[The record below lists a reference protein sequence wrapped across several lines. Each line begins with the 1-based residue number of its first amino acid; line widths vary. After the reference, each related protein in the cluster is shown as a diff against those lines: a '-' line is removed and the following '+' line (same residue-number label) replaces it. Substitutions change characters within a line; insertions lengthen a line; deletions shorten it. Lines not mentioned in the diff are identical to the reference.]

1 MQDGLGVK
9 IKAFSV
15 DFLSFRKEDKKKKKK
30 KQRKREL
37 LRGNCLACLH
47 HVTYIIHIFGH
58 LFYFVCVQIHMYIF
72 PVGIFYF
79 HVICEVRYFM

>member
-1 MQDGLGVK
+1 MEDGLGVK

-15 DFLSFRKEDKKKKKK
+15 DFLSFWKEDKKKKK

-37 LRGNCLACLH
+37 LRETCLACMH

-58 LFYFVCVQIHMYIF
+58 LFYFICVQIYIC
-72 PVGIFYF
+72 IYF
-79 HVICEVRYFM
+79 L

>member
-1 MQDGLGVK
+1 MQDGLCVK

-30 KQRKREL
+30 QRKREL
-37 LRGNCLACLH
+37 LRENCLACLH
-47 HVTYIIHIFGH
+47 RVTYIIHIFGH
-58 LFYFVCVQIHMYIF
+58 LFYFMCADIHMYIF
-72 PVGIFYF
+72 PVAICYF

>member
-15 DFLSFRKEDKKKKKK
+15 DFLSFWKEDKKKK

-37 LRGNCLACLH
+37 LRETCLTCLH

-58 LFYFVCVQIHMYIF
+58 LFYFMCVRIYIC
-72 PVGIFYF
+72 IYF
-79 HVICEVRYFM
+79 L